1 MFAIWNKLHKLGVV
15 GLNARNHSYVMKYN
29 RRASY
34 PLVDDKLLTKKLAIE
49 AGIAVPRLYGAVATQ
64 HDLAKLS
71 EILGTHKEFVIKP
84 AHGAGGEGVLVID
97 GKRKELYV
105 KPDGRALSLD
115 EIKYHASNILSGIY
129 SLGGIPDS
137 AMIEYRVRVN
147 PILDPISYRGVPDVR
162 LLVFRGVPAMAMIRL
177 PTRYS
182 DGKANLHQG
191 AVGVGIEIATGITCD
206 GVFQNRVVQ
215 EHPDF
220 GVALAGLQIPEWDN
234 MLELGA
240 RCYDLTG
247 LGYMGVDIVLD
258 RVRGPMILE
267 INARPGLAIQIA
279 NQSGLQGRL
288 DKIEALEEIP
298 SDPKARALLA
308 VELFPGE
315 RVAVSALSLAP
326 AEEAATENAEPDG
339 SPTEP

>member
-1 MFAIWNKLHKLGVV
+1 MFALWTKLRKLGVV

-29 RRASY
+29 RRESY

-49 AGIAVPRLYGAVATQ
+49 AGIAVPRLYGAVSTQ
-64 HDLAKLS
+64 HDLAKLH
-71 EILGTHKEFVIKP
+71 EILGTHKEFVVKP

-137 AMIEYRVRVN
+137 AMFEYRVRVH
-147 PILDPISYRGVPDVR
+147 PILEPISYRGVPDVR

-191 AVGVGIEIATGITCD
+191 AVGVGIDIATGITLD
-206 GVFQNRVVQ
+206 GVFQSRVVQ

-220 GVALAGLQIPEWDN
+220 GVPLAGLQIPEWQTL
-234 MLELGA
+234 LELGA
-240 RCYDLTG
+240 RCFDLTG

-279 NQSGLQGRL
+279 NQRGLQGRL
-288 DKIEALEEIP
+288 DKLEVLETIP
-298 SDPKARALLA
+298 SDPK
-308 VELFPGE
+308 E
-315 RVAVSALSLAP
+315 RVQLALDLFGGESVVPQVRNPELLSDPSSL
-326 AEEAATENAEPDG
+326 EEEPQDQE
-339 SPTEP
+339 S

>member
-1 MFAIWNKLHKLGVV
+1 MFAIWSKLHKLGVV
-15 GLNARNHSYVMKYN
+15 GLNGRNHSYVMKYN
-29 RRASY
+29 KRVSY

-49 AGIAVPRLYGAVATQ
+49 AGIAVPRLFGAVSTQ
-64 HDLAKLS
+64 HDLAKLL
-71 EILGTHKEFVIKP
+71 EILGSHKEFVIKP
-84 AHGAGGEGVLVID
+84 AHGSGGEGVLVID

-105 KPDGRALSLD
+105 KPDGRALSLE

-147 PILDPISYRGVPDVR
+147 PILDPISYRGVPDIR

-191 AVGVGIEIATGITCD
+191 AVGVGIDIATGITGD
-206 GVFQNRVVQ
+206 GVFQSRVVQ

-220 GVALAGLQIPEWDN
+220 GVLLAGLQIPDWDT

-240 RCYDLTG
+240 RCFDLTG

-279 NQSGLQGRL
+279 NQRGLQGRL
-288 DKIEALEEIP
+288 DKIEALSEIP
-298 SDPKARALLA
+298 TDPKDRVKLTL
-308 VELFPGE
+308 ELFGE
-315 RVAVSALSLAP
+315 ESTRVATVSTVAAPSVLSED
-326 AEEAATENAEPDG
+326 EELPPEP
-339 SPTEP
+339 